1 MEDIQSSMNRHR
13 MIFSDRAVGAGLS
26 FLLGTLLL
34 LAGCEVTPSPTES
47 GVVSGQGGIDPY
59 TIPSTDGDA
68 INMVVEIPA
77 GTNHKIEYHPET
89 GYVNDTVAGGVTRVI
104 NFLPYP
110 GNYGF
115 VPSTLMDETRGG
127 DGDALDIIVIGES
140 VPTGTQLR
148 VQPIGTLMLRD
159 RGEIDTKIVAVPV
172 DDSLRVFQVD
182 NFLDFS
188 LGNDAAKRIIELW
201 FLNYKGPNMTELIRW
216 EDEAY
221 AWREV
226 RKWRTNNEPTQ

>member
-1 MEDIQSSMNRHR
+1 MRHLPIAIMGLCLTLSSCDTAPITDDAEVENKL
-13 MIFSDRAVGAGLS
+13 IDLYTVG
-26 FLLGTLLL
+26 
-34 LAGCEVTPSPTES
+34 
-47 GVVSGQGGIDPY
+47 
-59 TIPSTDGDA
+59 STDGDA
-68 INMVVEIPA
+68 LNVIVEIPA
-77 GTNHKIEYHPET
+77 GTNHKIEYHPDR
-89 GYVNDTVAGGVTRVI
+89 GFANDTLADGSTRVI
-104 NFLPYP
+104 DFLPYP

-115 VPSTLMDETRGG
+115 VPSTLVDEARGG

-148 VQPIGTLMLRD
+148 ARPIAALMLRD

-172 DDSLRVFQVD
+172 DSARQVFRVD

-201 FLNYKGPNMTELIRW
+201 FLNYKGPNATELIRW
-216 EDEAY
+216 EDEEY

-226 RKWRTNNEPTQ
+226 QKWRTDQAMEQ